1 MSRRAF
7 LALLGLEVLLAAV
20 LRSVASGTR
29 AIWYDD
35 AFSLFLSRQ
44 DLASIVRGTAADTM
58 PPFYYFSLH
67 GWMAIASTGGEWRLL
82 NILLSSGTIVFV
94 VAIARR
100 LFDPHVGLVAGLFV
114 AISPLQI

>member
-7 LALLGLEVLLAAV
+7 FVLLGLEVLLAAV

-35 AFSLFLSRQ
+35 DFSLFLSRQ

-58 PPFYYFSLH
+58 PPLYYFLVH
-67 GWMAIASTGGEWRLL
+67 GWMAIGETVGEWRLL
-82 NILLSSGTIVFV
+82 NILLSSGTIALV
-94 VAIARR
+94 VGIARR
-100 LFDPHVGLVAGLFV
+100 LFDAR
-114 AISPLQI
+114 